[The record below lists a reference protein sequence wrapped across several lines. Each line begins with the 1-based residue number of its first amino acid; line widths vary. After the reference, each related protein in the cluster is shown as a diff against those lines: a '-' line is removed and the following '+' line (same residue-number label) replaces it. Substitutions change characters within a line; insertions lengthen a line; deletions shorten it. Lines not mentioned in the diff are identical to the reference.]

1 MFEGAPESGISVSM
15 YEPGLDRDYWET
27 EWAELEPDL
36 ESAPAEALSELD
48 DLVARMLVEVG
59 YPTDTADDVDDEG
72 IDPEIRSSF
81 LAAREVTRRVDSGED
96 VDPGDVA
103 QAITDYRD
111 LYQHLLNREIDDSA

>member
-59 YPTDTADDVDDEG
+59 YPTDTADEVDDEG

-103 QAITDYRD
+103 QAINDYRD